1 MPGVQAVA
9 PGVEGYA
16 QLVGRDGKPIGV
28 AANGPPTLG
37 VAWTDIAALNPLR
50 MPSRRAARLDVLHAV
65 TTE

>member
-1 MPGVQAVA
+1 
-9 PGVEGYA
+9 
-16 QLVGRDGKPIGV
+16 V

-37 VAWTDIAALNPLR
+37 VTWTDVAALNPLR